1 MDGHGHQRPPAHHP
15 GPHPGRGVRGGA
27 GVRPVPDHGG
37 GRGPS
42 GPAVP
47 PDRLPL
53 LPLQGPRR
61 PVPGG
66 PGGGE
71 VHGRS
76 PGRLRQP
83 RGSGGGPRAGRG
95 VRAAV
100 HARAPAAGPP
110 AGHGRAD
117 PAALPDHPGPAPD
130 HARPGDPGGA
140 DGPAPARRGAGRAAR
155 RPRRGVPGDD
165 LLHADELRAA
175 GRLGRPD
182 DGPNRGRPPHAEPD
196 ADVSTRQYVL
206 PVDQT
211 KWEIGAHHTTTFTFD
226 YDEGRD
232 RLLSLYE
239 KGKEKQWN
247 TNTRIDW
254 STDVDPESPD
264 NYPEYYIP
272 IYGSDIYERMTEP
285 ERRNY
290 RRLAAAWT
298 NSQFLHGEQGALVC
312 TAKIVQTVPDV
323 DADDRWDMTCL
334 GMQIMIEGLALAAFA
349 LIRDFS
355 QEPLAKAIN
364 TYVMQDEARHV
375 AFGRLSLREFYP
387 QLTQAERDEREEF
400 VVYASYLM
408 RDRFMGREIYEAAG
422 LPVEECMEYVRNS
435 DMLGEFRKMLF
446 SRIVPTVKD
455 LGLFGPKVQKAFQ
468 DMGVIAFADLNPDD
482 LATADEQIAEDLD
495 RRRAT
500 AGPDGNGDGRPL
512 ADIDPARAAE
522 VERTIRAGAE

>member
-1 MDGHGHQRPPAHHP
+1 M
-15 GPHPGRGVRGGA
+15 
-27 GVRPVPDHGG
+27 
-37 GRGPS
+37 
-42 GPAVP
+42 
-47 PDRLPL
+47 
-53 LPLQGPRR
+53 
-61 PVPGG
+61 
-66 PGGGE
+66 
-71 VHGRS
+71 
-76 PGRLRQP
+76 
-83 RGSGGGPRAGRG
+83 
-95 VRAAV
+95 
-100 HARAPAAGPP
+100 
-110 AGHGRAD
+110 
-117 PAALPDHPGPAPD
+117 
-130 HARPGDPGGA
+130 
-140 DGPAPARRGAGRAAR
+140 
-155 RPRRGVPGDD
+155 
-165 LLHADELRAA
+165 
-175 GRLGRPD
+175 
-182 DGPNRGRPPHAEPD
+182 
-196 ADVSTRQYVL
+196 STRQYVL

-211 KWEIGAHHTTTFTFD
+211 KWKIGAEHTTTFTFD
-226 YDEGRD
+226 YDDGRD

-254 STDVDPESPD
+254 SIDVDPESPD

-272 IYGSDIYERMTEP
+272 IYGSQIWDRMTEP
-285 ERRNY
+285 ERRRY
-290 RRLAAAWT
+290 RQLAAAWT

-323 DADDRWDMTCL
+323 DCKFYAATQVMDEARHMETYSRYLREKIEMAFPINDYLKTLLTDVVSDDRWDMTCL

-375 AFGRLSLREFYP
+375 AFGRLSLREYYP

-455 LGLFGPKVQKAFQ
+455 LGLFGPKVQAAFQ

-482 LATADEQIAEDLD
+482 LATADEQLAEDLD

-500 AGPDGNGDGRPL
+500 AGPDGNGDGGPL